1 MINYVNN
8 YEKNSLS
15 KICNME
21 KVEMNDEFYSNCSV
35 YFDELRK
42 TGRSDDGFE
51 DEYFFTLPVIS
62 DSR

>member
-1 MINYVNN
+1 M
-8 YEKNSLS
+8 
-15 KICNME
+15 
-21 KVEMNDEFYSNCSV
+21 MNFTQTAQYI
-35 YFDELRK
+35 FDELRK